1 MEVKSR
7 ISCPGVV
14 PGQEIFVY
22 NELWAFLIL
31 VGVQRKN
38 PTRRKF
44 RVGLLFISL
53 FPELRHGGEAEN
65 IELLGCVFSE
75 HSEMLA
81 LPVFYLLG
89 CQRRADS
96 AAGFHPA
103 VPALAREMHLQLPL
117 LVVHELELFFV
128 AGGYFY
134 RVHRLARAAP
144 VGAVFEHE
152 ILAHAGNLVF
162 KRHRVIADAHALREL
177 LCLLYLFGGY
187 VCPRPFCAEAVH
199 VTAAKRPCRDR
210 ARSAPVERLAVV
222 DSLVFYIVF

>member
-1 MEVKSR
+1 MYITSFGFLSEYNAKSYQTKISGR
-7 ISCPGVV
+7 I
-14 PGQEIFVY
+14 
-22 NELWAFLIL
+22 A
-31 VGVQRKN
+31 
-38 PTRRKF
+38 
-44 RVGLLFISL
+44 FISL
-53 FPELRHGGEAEN
+53 FSELRHGGEVEN

-128 AGGYFY
+128 AGGDFY
-134 RVHRLARAAP
+134 RVHRLAR
-144 VGAVFEHE
+144 
-152 ILAHAGNLVF
+152 
-162 KRHRVIADAHALREL
+162 
-177 LCLLYLFGGY
+177 
-187 VCPRPFCAEAVH
+187 
-199 VTAAKRPCRDR
+199 T
-210 ARSAPVERLAVV
+210 APVERLAAV

>member
-1 MEVKSR
+1 MAAKWRTSN
-7 ISCPGVV
+7 SSG
-14 PGQEIFVY
+14 
-22 NELWAFLIL
+22 AF
-31 VGVQRKN
+31 
-38 PTRRKF
+38 
-44 RVGLLFISL
+44 
-53 FPELRHGGEAEN
+53 
-65 IELLGCVFSE
+65 FSE

-117 LVVHELELFFV
+117 LVMHELELFFV

-134 RVHRLARAAP
+134 RVHCFARAAP

-162 KRHRVIADAHALREL
+162 KRQPFHAQ
-177 LCLLYLFGGY
+177 YKK
-187 VCPRPFCAEAVH
+187 
-199 VTAAKRPCRDR
+199 T
-210 ARSAPVERLAVV
+210 PVA
-222 DSLVFYIVF
+222 F